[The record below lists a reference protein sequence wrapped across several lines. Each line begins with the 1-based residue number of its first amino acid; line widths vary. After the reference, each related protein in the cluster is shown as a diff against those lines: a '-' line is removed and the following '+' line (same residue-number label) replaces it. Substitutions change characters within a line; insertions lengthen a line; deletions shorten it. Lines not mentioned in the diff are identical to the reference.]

1 MRGSEALE
9 SGAGGWAPLWG
20 RAVRSIGF
28 GLWVA
33 PALLALA
40 CSPKSPAPEPA
51 PVVPP
56 APPAVEQA
64 GNAANTERN
73 TAEDQEQNTAEDQ
86 EQNTAE
92 DEERKKADSG
102 TGGAEPSALERAT
115 AAPTDRDLTRPVG
128 NSLGSRS
135 LGGGDLSDISNRQP
149 LDQRPIGNGGSL
161 ATGSLG
167 DRSRG
172 SVASGDVEDLRSESA
187 PELQDRSLQSEHL
200 RDTSREA
207 GSHGDLGER
216 DWQGHP
222 EEE

>member
-73 TAEDQEQNTAEDQ
+73 TAEDQERNTAEDE

-92 DEERKKADSG
+92 DEERKKAGSG

-128 NSLGSRS
+128 NSLGSR
-135 LGGGDLSDISNRQP
+135 
-149 LDQRPIGNGGSL
+149 
-161 ATGSLG
+161 
-167 DRSRG
+167 
-172 SVASGDVEDLRSESA
+172 ASGDVEDLRGESA
-187 PELQDRSLQSEHL
+187 SELQDRSLQSEHL